1 MKWNN
6 VQEENE
12 ALKEKAAAV
21 VSIKS
26 EHSQEAAGQTRKDS
40 DVNSGLE
47 LLDIVFVLGVVDS
60 TDSADPND
68 ITMRKIGFNE
78 ILRRNSR
85 PRISSKALKV
95 YALDQ
100 NKFYG
105 KDIQCQAMQ
114 ELAQRTATK

>member
-6 VQEENE
+6 VTEENE

-26 EHSQEAAGQTRKDS
+26 EQFKAERKDN

-47 LLDIVFVLGVVDS
+47 LLDIEFVLGVVDS

-78 ILRRNSR
+78 ILRRNAR
-85 PRISSKALKV
+85 TRISSNALKV

-105 KDIQCQAMQ
+105 KDIQCNAMQ
-114 ELAQRTATK
+114 ELAERTG

>member
-21 VSIKS
+21 VSVKS
-26 EHSQEAAGQTRKDS
+26 EQSKTEDAKTRKNN
-40 DVNSGLE
+40 DVKSGLE
-47 LLDIVFVLGVVDS
+47 MLDIEFVLGVVDS

-78 ILRRNSR
+78 ILRRDSR
-85 PRISSKALKV
+85 PRISSDALKV

-114 ELAQRTATK
+114 ELAERTAS

>member
-12 ALKEKAAAV
+12 ALKEKATAV

-26 EHSQEAAGQTRKDS
+26 EQTQKTNTEKSKNS
-40 DVNSGLE
+40 DINSGLE
-47 LLDIVFVLGVVDS
+47 MLDIVFVLGVVDT
-60 TDSADPND
+60 TDSEDPND

-78 ILRRNSR
+78 ILRRNER
-85 PRISSKALKV
+85 PRISSDALKV

-114 ELAQRTATK
+114 ELAERTAS

>member
-26 EHSQEAAGQTRKDS
+26 EQSQKANTKQRKDN

-47 LLDIVFVLGVVDS
+47 MLDIEFVLGVVDS
-60 TDSADPND
+60 TDSDDPND
-68 ITMRKIGFNE
+68 ITMRKIAFNE
-78 ILRRNSR
+78 ILRRDSR
-85 PRISSKALKV
+85 PRISSDALKV

-100 NKFYG
+100 NKYYG

-114 ELAQRTATK
+114 ELAVRTASH

>member
-6 VQEENE
+6 VTEENE

-21 VSIKS
+21 VNVNS
-26 EHSQEAAGQTRKDS
+26 EKPKASRKDN
-40 DVNSGLE
+40 DTNSGLE
-47 LLDIVFVLGVVDS
+47 LLDIEFVLGVVDS

-85 PRISSKALKV
+85 NRISSAALKV

-114 ELAQRTATK
+114 ELAERTGN

>member
-6 VQEENE
+6 VKEENE
-12 ALKEKAAAV
+12 ALQEKAAAV
-21 VSIKS
+21 VGVKS
-26 EHSQEAAGQTRKDS
+26 EQSSGASKETRKS
-40 DVNSGLE
+40 QNVNSGLE
-47 LLDIVFVLGVVDS
+47 LLDLEFVLGVVDS
-60 TDSADPND
+60 TGSADPND
-68 ITMRKIGFNE
+68 IIMRKIGFNE

-85 PRISSKALKV
+85 PRISSDALKV

-114 ELAQRTATK
+114 ELAERTASS

>member
-26 EHSQEAAGQTRKDS
+26 EQPQNENTKTSKDH
-40 DVNSGLE
+40 DIKSGLE
-47 LLDIVFVLGVVDS
+47 MLDIVFVLGVVDT

-78 ILRRNSR
+78 ILRRDSR
-85 PRISSKALKV
+85 PRISSDALKV

-114 ELAQRTATK
+114 ELAERTTSH